1 MRGKEWWCGDEGK
14 ESRIDGYGTGR
25 PWPRWLMKSVAL
37 SLETQVS
44 VGSSITN
51 IVNIFPWL
59 DCNLML
65 KIGLAHSF
73 SPVRVGHTASSI
85 NQLISLRRG
94 GRKTSNFIS
103 LVVQETDLM
112 LKTLAQWTDVG
123 IQNYNAFNLAWNFIS
138 PLTSITSWNLT
149 LVHSE
154 IIMEPTWCGD
164 LPAGIKQ
171 FHVSFSLSK

>member
-1 MRGKEWWCGDEGK
+1 
-14 ESRIDGYGTGR
+14 
-25 PWPRWLMKSVAL
+25 MKSVAL

-94 GRKTSNFIS
+94 GRKTSK
-103 LVVQETDLM
+103 LH
-112 LKTLAQWTDVG
+112 
-123 IQNYNAFNLAWNFIS
+123 
-138 PLTSITSWNLT
+138 ITRST
-149 LVHSE
+149 R
-154 IIMEPTWCGD
+154 D
-164 LPAGIKQ
+164 
-171 FHVSFSLSK
+171 